1 MTEVLYVGRRTI
13 RRTAALGSMFVI
25 CIVPTVF
32 GQVVSEVRSDPDTTR
47 VATVDILATPSEAM
61 LRSRIAEART
71 SDRESGRKLE
81 TAKSAEEH
89 AKGEIRILKRDEDAV
104 KARIDLAKDDDR
116 AEERQQYERQ
126 REDLIFER
134 KFIERMRDVYDADGK
149 AAEGRRDASQ
159 SAVLALEA
167 ELQLM
172 DQRRRVVDLGHEP
185 SRDQDFLKAQ
195 RQVLELQRESARKS
209 QNAAAR
215 EETLIGKRLDALKH
229 LEEGVRP

>member
-1 MTEVLYVGRRTI
+1 
-13 RRTAALGSMFVI
+13 MFVI
-25 CIVPTVF
+25 CMAPTAF
-32 GQVVSEVRSDPDTTR
+32 GQVVSAVRLDPDTTR
-47 VATVDILATPSEAM
+47 VATVDILASPSEAM
-61 LRSRIAEART
+61 LRSRIAEARA
-71 SDRESGRKLE
+71 SDRESGRQSE
-81 TAKSAEEH
+81 MAKSAGEH

-134 KFIERMRDVYDADGK
+134 KFIERMRDVYDAEGK
-149 AAEGRRDASQ
+149 AAAGRRDASQ

-167 ELQLM
+167 ELQLL
-172 DQRRRVVDLGHEP
+172 DQRRRVVDLGREP
-185 SRDQDFLKAQ
+185 SRDPDFLKSQ
-195 RQVLELQRESARKS
+195 RRVLELHRTSARKS
-209 QNAAAR
+209 QQAAAW

>member
-1 MTEVLYVGRRTI
+1 
-13 RRTAALGSMFVI
+13 MFVI
-25 CIVPTVF
+25 CLAPMAF
-32 GQVVSEVRSDPDTTR
+32 GQMVSKVRLDPGTTR
-47 VATVDILATPSEAM
+47 VATVDILASPSEAM
-61 LRSRIAEART
+61 LRSRIADARA
-71 SDRESGRKLE
+71 SDRESGHQSE
-81 TAKSAEEH
+81 MAKSAEEH

-126 REDLIFER
+126 RADLIFDR

-149 AAEGRRDASQ
+149 AAGGRRDASR

-167 ELQLM
+167 ELQLL
-172 DQRRRVVDLGHEP
+172 DQRRRLVDLGREP
-185 SRDQDFLKAQ
+185 SRDPDFLKGQ
-195 RQVLELQRESARKS
+195 RRVLELHSASARKS
-209 QNAAAR
+209 QQAAAR